1 MMGNETEEIIGRT
14 FWFFFE
20 KTQKNWEESMRGS
33 EFVFY
38 SVNSLY
44 YKLHKISL
52 NGGKSYIDSH
62 KWLKKEKGNN
72 KS

>member
-1 MMGNETEEIIGRT
+1 
-14 FWFFFE
+14 
-20 KTQKNWEESMRGS
+20 MRGS